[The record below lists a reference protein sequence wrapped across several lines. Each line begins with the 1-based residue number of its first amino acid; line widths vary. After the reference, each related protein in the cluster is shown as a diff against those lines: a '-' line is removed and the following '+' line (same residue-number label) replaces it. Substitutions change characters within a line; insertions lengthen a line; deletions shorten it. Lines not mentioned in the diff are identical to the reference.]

1 MQPDRVTKLLVQVDV
16 RDNPFLR
23 LVVESDGPIK
33 EAIDNI
39 NTFIESLETV
49 ITTVS
54 TLIPQIE
61 ELVKRVLP

>member
-1 MQPDRVTKLLVQVDV
+1 MQVDV
-16 RDNPFLR
+16 TDNPLR

-39 NTFIESLETV
+39 NTFIECLETV
-49 ITTVS
+49 ITTVP

-61 ELVKRVLP
+61 QLVKSVFP